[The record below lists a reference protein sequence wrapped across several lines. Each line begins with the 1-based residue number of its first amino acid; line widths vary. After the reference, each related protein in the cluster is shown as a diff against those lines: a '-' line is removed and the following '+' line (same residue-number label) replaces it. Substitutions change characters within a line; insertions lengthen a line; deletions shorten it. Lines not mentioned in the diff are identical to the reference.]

1 MYCMQSTKTFSL
13 DTDWESE
20 KRRKQRWMDGGI
32 DIMDGEGG
40 RKEWIDRQR

>member
-20 KRRKQRWMDGGI
+20 KRRKHGGI